1 MTLPSLFRLRIFLC
15 CGRMRSCVRRTRV
28 RVYPTPEQ
36 AAVLNRTFGCVRLVW
51 NKTLAWRQHR

>member
-1 MTLPSLFRLRIFLC
+1 
-15 CGRMRSCVRRTRV
+15 MRTAYRV

-51 NKTLAWRQHR
+51 NKALAWRRHRHHADGARTSYAQTDRYLTE